1 VGMAEPNGSEE
12 PATRNGSRPQDPP
25 PDESDEYA
33 TFEAFARRLVQ
44 VPKTELDAKRT
55 ASKT

>member
-1 VGMAEPNGSEE
+1 MAEPNGSEE